1 MSYKNDDEK
10 IIASRI
16 NGLLADTHTSQV
28 QYAAILSMSQPT
40 ISAKLSG
47 ATRFTAKDIWRT
59 ALAFNVSTD
68 YLYGLTDARTRGT
81 CEREKAY
88 GTCIGHFQARGR
100 IAVRIRAVDETHP
113 TFPKT

>member
-1 MSYKNDDEK
+1 MSYKNDNEK

-81 CEREKAY
+81 CEREKAM
-88 GTCIGHFQARGR
+88 AP
-100 IAVRIRAVDETHP
+100 V
-113 TFPKT
+113 